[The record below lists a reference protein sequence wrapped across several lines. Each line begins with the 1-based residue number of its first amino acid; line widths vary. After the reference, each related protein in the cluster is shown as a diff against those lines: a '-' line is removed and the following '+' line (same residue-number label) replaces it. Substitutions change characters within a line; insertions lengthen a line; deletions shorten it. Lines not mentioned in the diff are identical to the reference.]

1 MILKNSVEQEIRSY
15 ILHNLIFGDEP
26 RMPGDQ
32 DSFLDKGI
40 IDSTGVLELVTF
52 LQDTFGIEIY
62 DEEIVPENL
71 DSIGNLIRFVHDKSV
86 VTT

>member
-1 MILKNSVEQEIRSY
+1 MKNSVEQEIRNY
-15 ILHNLIFGDEP
+15 VLHNLIFGDEP

-40 IDSTGVLELVTF
+40 IDSTGVLELVAF
-52 LQDTFGIEIY
+52 LQDTFTIQVD

-71 DSIGNLIRFVHDKSV
+71 DSIGNLIRFVQSKSA

>member
-15 ILHNLIFGDEP
+15 VLHNLIFGDEP

-40 IDSTGVLELVTF
+40 IDSTGVLELVAF
-52 LQDTFGIEIY
+52 LQDTFGIQVE

-71 DSIGNLIRFVHDKSV
+71 DTVGNLIRFVQNKSA
-86 VTT
+86 VTK